1 MELGYLLAAIFKRKE
16 PTLTA
21 VASKVSFNVFDN
33 VTYKDNLIK
42 MEIYFEEFNF
52 QHISESPG
60 YAVGQCWL
68 SLNAYLYTGV

>member
-1 MELGYLLAAIFKRKE
+1 MK
-16 PTLTA
+16 A
-21 VASKVSFNVFDN
+21 VASKVSFDVFDN

-60 YAVGQCWL
+60 YVVGRYWL
-68 SLNAYLYTGV
+68 S